1 MWVIA
6 WILNA
11 SLDRS
16 KWIWRNN
23 NNYTVS
29 TPQSHQFWPR
39 LCRLIINSIG
49 ILWTIRLPMSHL
61 NGVLT
66 NFLMSSPTIF
76 SLIYWYKFLVIC
88 ISRKEPITTAELST
102 GNSFKAPQPNSSTLA
117 IPQWTVLISINVNF
131 PKWTS
136 KIWLLLIGSVV
147 ASRSEKK
154 DSLWI
159 FNGGRAGYSSRF
171 WCQLWLIF
179 KDQPKRTSNP
189 FRSHS
194 KKYQISAGSISIQY
208 NPSIAHLTEGLPIHP
223 RTRIRS

>member
-1 MWVIA
+1 MHHWTDLNGSEEITIITLSPLLKVINFGPGYVD
-6 WILNA
+6 WSSIQLEYCGR
-11 SLDRS
+11 LDC
-16 KWIWRNN
+16 
-23 NNYTVS
+23 
-29 TPQSHQFWPR
+29 P
-39 LCRLIINSIG
+39 C
-49 ILWTIRLPMSHL
+49 HL

-76 SLIYWYKFLVIC
+76 SLIYWYKFLVIF

-102 GNSFKAPQPNSSTLA
+102 GNSFKAPQPYSSTLA
-117 IPQWTVLISINVNF
+117 ITQWTVLISINVNF
-131 PKWTS
+131 PKWTP

-208 NPSIAHLTEGLPIHP
+208 DPSIAHLTEGLPNHP